1 MVEQQ
6 RQDASPRGAPAQ
18 NIDII
23 ATDLDPDY
31 GHLVAHLVDDEAPG
45 SIINYWTRV
54 LSCDDLGNLAPAIHK
69 LGDDLQYDKAVRDSL
84 ADLEAEGGEVL
95 FSPFI
100 FKRED
105 LASDLDDCK
114 LAHRELMGLGQV
126 ATTVK

>member
-1 MVEQQ
+1 M
-6 RQDASPRGAPAQ
+6 
-18 NIDII
+18 
-23 ATDLDPDY
+23 
-31 GHLVAHLVDDEAPG
+31 
-45 SIINYWTRV
+45 
-54 LSCDDLGNLAPAIHK
+54 LSCDDLGNLTPAIHK

-84 ADLEAEGGEVL
+84 ADLEAEGGDVL

-105 LASDLDDCK
+105 LAGDLDDCT